1 MCGNCG
7 CVDKN
12 LQVINSFSNNI
23 VNDINDINHKGIV
36 STQRIEVERNITQK
50 NDLIA
55 AKNRL
60 WLDQNQIKAINIIS
74 SPGSGKTTLIARTL
88 EELSKKI
95 NIAVIVG
102 DQETQLDALRL
113 KQHNQKVK
121 QINTI
126 SSCHLDANMISQ
138 QLGDFVDPSI
148 DLLII
153 ENVGN
158 LVCPTAF
165 DLGEHYKIALLST
178 TEGENKPVK
187 YPVLFHQA
195 GLCIITKT
203 DLIPHLNWNLNLC
216 RSYIHQVQPQA
227 NIIEVSAYR
236 DDSKGMEL
244 WFDYL
249 LNIIG

>member
-7 CVDKN
+7 CVEAN
-12 LQVINSFSNNI
+12 IQVSKSIAPSKSTI
-23 VNDINDINHKGIV
+23 P
-36 STQRIEVERNITQK
+36 TQRIEVERNITQN

-55 AKNRL
+55 AKNRI
-60 WLDQNQIKAINIIS
+60 WLDKNQIKAINIIS
-74 SPGSGKTTLIARTL
+74 SPGSGKTTLIAKTL

-102 DQETQLDALRL
+102 DQETELDALRL
-113 KQHNQKVK
+113 KQHNKKVK

-126 SSCHLDANMISQ
+126 SSCHLDANMIAQ
-138 QLGDFVDPSI
+138 HLGDFVDPSI

-195 GLCIITKT
+195 DLCIITKT
-203 DLIPHLNWNLNLC
+203 DLIPHLNWKLNLC
-216 RSYIHQVQPQA
+216 HSFIHQVHPRA
-227 NIIEVSAYR
+227 NIIEVSAY
-236 DDSKGMEL
+236 DGKGIEL
-244 WFDYL
+244 WFNYL
-249 LNIIG
+249 LNIIK